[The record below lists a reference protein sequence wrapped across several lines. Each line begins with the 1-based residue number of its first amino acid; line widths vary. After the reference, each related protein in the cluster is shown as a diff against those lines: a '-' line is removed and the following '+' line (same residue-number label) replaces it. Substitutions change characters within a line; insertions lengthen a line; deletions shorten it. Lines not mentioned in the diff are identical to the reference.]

1 MHGKTM
7 REALQEARNYRDPTN
22 EGGPGS
28 GPQKDGASKPDDKS
42 SPKAKIDKVALQK
55 DLEDKVTDGMIDI
68 DHGKD
73 GSMDMSKEYEG
84 GQDYEVDRDVNAIKK
99 DLMSKG
105 ISEKDIEIDIEEDEE
120 YINLNVSVKGKPV
133 SEGID
138 EGGPGSGPQK
148 GGKKQSSANIKKA
161 YGILNDPRFKQGNY
175 SGAAKAIDKLSPG
188 LSNHPDVKNAMKRAN
203 EEIEESL
210 TKIDDFELAL
220 RTHMVHNLGLS
231 ADAAAKK
238 IKKYKNKINKS
249 MGVVHNAG
257 MLLRKEE
264 SQITEKKAE
273 FLRLDFK
280 NKNEVEKLE
289 GWMYKFISQVNAP
302 YDSVVFN
309 KHRLDGFSVEF
320 EGMDDADALMTKLK
334 RAGFRFKV
342 DMREN
347 LDLSATGDTTT
358 SNASQENKIVEKI
371 IPGQLA
377 RLKKEWE
384 PLRKVDMSKHQKTID
399 QIKVKLKRL
408 NPSSLSQIVRADIFM
423 VSDIAKELMKEEIDE
438 AVVGLPFSRTLM
450 YIIKTD
456 RNTATRIK
464 SFLAD
469 NGEKYPI
476 HVDDN
481 GSGQITL
488 DAYNYTGGEKKA
500 ALAAAQAI
508 AKKFNVKVNATR

>member
-28 GPQKDGASKPDDKS
+28 GPQK
-42 SPKAKIDKVALQK
+42 
-55 DLEDKVTDGMIDI
+55 
-68 DHGKD
+68 
-73 GSMDMSKEYEG
+73 
-84 GQDYEVDRDVNAIKK
+84 
-99 DLMSKG
+99 
-105 ISEKDIEIDIEEDEE
+105 
-120 YINLNVSVKGKPV
+120 
-133 SEGID
+133 
-138 EGGPGSGPQK
+138 
-148 GGKKQSSANIKKA
+148 GGKKQSSADIKKA
-161 YGILNDPRFKQGNY
+161 YGILNDPRYKQGNY

-203 EEIEESL
+203 EELDETMVV
-210 TKIDDFELAL
+210 TKVDKDTNSPAYQKF
-220 RTHMVHNLGLS
+220 
-231 ADAAAKK
+231 K
-238 IKKYKNKINKS
+238 
-249 MGVVHNAG
+249 AG
-257 MLLRKEE
+257 DKRYVYKEE

-273 FLRLDFK
+273 FLRIDFR
-280 NKNEVEKLE
+280 NKNEVDKIE
-289 GWMYKFISQVNAP
+289 GWMYKNISQVNAP

-347 LDLSATGDTTT
+347 LDLPATGDTTT

-423 VSDIAKELMKEEIDE
+423 VSDIAKKL
-438 AVVGLPFSRTLM
+438 L
-450 YIIKTD
+450 
-456 RNTATRIK
+456 
-464 SFLAD
+464 
-469 NGEKYPI
+469 
-476 HVDDN
+476 
-481 GSGQITL
+481 
-488 DAYNYTGGEKKA
+488 
-500 ALAAAQAI
+500 
-508 AKKFNVKVNATR
+508 

>member
-22 EGGPGS
+22 
-28 GPQKDGASKPDDKS
+28 
-42 SPKAKIDKVALQK
+42 
-55 DLEDKVTDGMIDI
+55 
-68 DHGKD
+68 
-73 GSMDMSKEYEG
+73 
-84 GQDYEVDRDVNAIKK
+84 
-99 DLMSKG
+99 
-105 ISEKDIEIDIEEDEE
+105 
-120 YINLNVSVKGKPV
+120 
-133 SEGID
+133 

-203 EEIEESL
+203 E
-210 TKIDDFELAL
+210 T
-220 RTHMVHNLGLS
+220 
-231 ADAAAKK
+231 
-238 IKKYKNKINKS
+238 
-249 MGVVHNAG
+249 
-257 MLLRKEE
+257 
-264 SQITEKKAE
+264 
-273 FLRLDFK
+273 
-280 NKNEVEKLE
+280 
-289 GWMYKFISQVNAP
+289 
-302 YDSVVFN
+302 
-309 KHRLDGFSVEF
+309 
-320 EGMDDADALMTKLK
+320 
-334 RAGFRFKV
+334 
-342 DMREN
+342 
-347 LDLSATGDTTT
+347 LDLPATGDTTT
-358 SNASQENKIVEKI
+358 SNASQENEIVEKI

-476 HVDDN
+476 HIDDN

>member
-7 REALQEARNYRDPTN
+7 REALQEARDYRDDTN
-22 EGGPGS
+22 
-28 GPQKDGASKPDDKS
+28 
-42 SPKAKIDKVALQK
+42 
-55 DLEDKVTDGMIDI
+55 
-68 DHGKD
+68 
-73 GSMDMSKEYEG
+73 
-84 GQDYEVDRDVNAIKK
+84 
-99 DLMSKG
+99 
-105 ISEKDIEIDIEEDEE
+105 
-120 YINLNVSVKGKPV
+120 
-133 SEGID
+133 

-148 GGKKQSSANIKKA
+148 GGKKQSSADIKKA
-161 YGILNDPRFKQGNY
+161 YGILNDPRYKQGNY

-203 EEIEESL
+203 
-210 TKIDDFELAL
+210 
-220 RTHMVHNLGLS
+220 
-231 ADAAAKK
+231 
-238 IKKYKNKINKS
+238 
-249 MGVVHNAG
+249 
-257 MLLRKEE
+257 EE

-347 LDLSATGDTTT
+347 LDLPATGDTTT
-358 SNASQENKIVEKI
+358 SNASQEVETVELDEASFSQTQI
-371 IPGQLA
+371 DA
-377 RLKKEWE
+377 LKKAYS
-384 PLRKVDMSKHQKTID
+384 PMAGKNVS
-399 QIKVKLKRL
+399 IKNMDKLKNTMKNYPKTML
-408 NPSSLSQIVRADIFM
+408 DTLAKSDIPM
-423 VSDIAKELMKEEIDE
+423 VSKTAKELMKEEIDE

>member
-28 GPQKDGASKPDDKS
+28 GPQK
-42 SPKAKIDKVALQK
+42 
-55 DLEDKVTDGMIDI
+55 
-68 DHGKD
+68 
-73 GSMDMSKEYEG
+73 
-84 GQDYEVDRDVNAIKK
+84 
-99 DLMSKG
+99 
-105 ISEKDIEIDIEEDEE
+105 
-120 YINLNVSVKGKPV
+120 
-133 SEGID
+133 
-138 EGGPGSGPQK
+138 
-148 GGKKQSSANIKKA
+148 GGKKQSSADIKKA
-161 YGILNDPRFKQGNY
+161 YGILNDPRYKQGNY

-203 EEIEESL
+203 EEIEETMVV
-210 TKIDDFELAL
+210 TKVDKDTNSPAYQKF
-220 RTHMVHNLGLS
+220 
-231 ADAAAKK
+231 K
-238 IKKYKNKINKS
+238 
-249 MGVVHNAG
+249 AG
-257 MLLRKEE
+257 DKRYVYKEE
-264 SQITEKKAE
+264 VELSEKKANYIDIK
-273 FLRLDFK
+273 LNSTNDLKRMMTWLDK
-280 NKNEVEKLE
+280 NISPVNNELYDNAAQEGQSIIQFEDVPNVDKL
-289 GWMYKFISQVNAP
+289 MQ
-302 YDSVVFN
+302 
-309 KHRLDGFSVEF
+309 
-320 EGMDDADALMTKLK
+320 KLK
-334 RAGFRFKV
+334 SARINFKV
-342 DMREN
+342 DTMES

-358 SNASQENKIVEKI
+358 SNASQEDEIVEKI

-377 RLKKEWE
+377 KLKKEWE